1 MNICNLKSKF
11 LHHYQNKEISKWEK
25 EERMNHT
32 EEKNEKNTKE
42 KMLTKNMIK
51 ISMIKS
57 LLREVVVQL
66 MKTCNCL
73 EIWVIN
79 N

>member
-1 MNICNLKSKF
+1 
-11 LHHYQNKEISKWEK
+11 
-25 EERMNHT
+25 MNHT

-51 ISMIKS
+51 ISMIKL